1 MLEVVDL
8 SVIVNLQ
15 LQVALSRLH
24 LSDDTKQ
31 DFSVAALMCSSA
43 GKVSWFESVFS
54 CVASY
59 LMMEMLNK
67 ERMLAGSCLICT
79 NSVISK
85 QCMGALLLVLMV

>member
-1 MLEVVDL
+1 
-8 SVIVNLQ
+8 
-15 LQVALSRLH
+15 
-24 LSDDTKQ
+24 
-31 DFSVAALMCSSA
+31 
-43 GKVSWFESVFS
+43 VFS